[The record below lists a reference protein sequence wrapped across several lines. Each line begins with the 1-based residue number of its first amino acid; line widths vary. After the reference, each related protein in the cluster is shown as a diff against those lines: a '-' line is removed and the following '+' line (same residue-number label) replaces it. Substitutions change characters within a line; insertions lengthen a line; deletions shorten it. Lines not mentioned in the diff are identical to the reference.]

1 MERSEARVTIQSMT
15 VDPDETNAEAFAAV
29 GLFPPV
35 GLEVTLLFTTIGR
48 KKTIESVHALF
59 GDEPDQTEISVNA
72 GLYLLE
78 HVPDFSNNET
88 RSGIDV
94 NATLAF
100 QKAKEDALDAA
111 AAAAHEADEEATLP
125 SAAEAAVP
133 ESDDEAAPEA
143 PERAGAGAIATVPPP
158 KKPVNKATAAT
169 ALASSTG
176 SASPQL
182 RRSSPF
188 TGRSMST
195 PKPHSSF
202 TDAISDAGLAG
213 LLEALVRAG
222 ITTLVSLQ
230 KHDIVDLTAS
240 LRRPHVKLGSTYT
253 LSRVDE
259 KSFIELGV
267 QPSAAGVGAAG
278 VASEIEDVFSMAAS
292 TLGAVASVPPLFSLA
307 AKPAPLAAAAPTR
320 KVAMSSAPAPFPMPA
335 VPRPSVPS
343 AMPAP
348 ATTLVSQ
355 SALAITEALK
365 TCPRALALLQGVP
378 KSELVLAQLWTI
390 AHAIDYETAC
400 SFENMDKSEDSAVD
414 AIDAGIAALCAAG
427 TLSFDETVGS
437 RSTPCASMRE
447 VRKKVADMAARSRVV
462 VPKADLPSEV
472 DAGAMTMQSGLAM
485 LAASTQSFAGDNLKH
500 VEEHGAAEARAVAV
514 HGNAHSKQRLLEL
527 GAKMSS
533 GISNADKIKAHAQV
547 CETDAKVAAL
557 LASSHIKRITGA
569 LALTPGLVE
578 VAAVAGQVRAAV
590 VRAAKEELRA
600 QEHVRPY
607 AEPESLVKAVQA
619 GRLYDKGSN
628 ALSLKPLAGTE
639 KELEYLAQPAVS
651 PKPSAAVAEL
661 TVTRNLF
668 AAIPLLQTIFGM
680 AAPWDA
686 TAVKTLA
693 SIHTVMAHGLA
704 KHGASTTV
712 LNVLMPVLREYEER
726 VDSFQRSPSAE
737 IPDLASCWA
746 HTKTLAITAT
756 FITEARKQMAN
767 LDVASDAQALKAQ
780 NDAQSKELKALQE
793 RMKKLEAKPGAPYKP
808 PTKPEDGEATK
819 GAAKKEA
826 LRLGRELLAK
836 QAAAAGVQ
844 PAQPAKKLTHA
855 KGAQDGDLATQL

>member
-15 VDPDETNAEAFAAV
+15 VDPDESNAEAFAAV

-59 GDEPDQTEISVNA
+59 GDEPDQTEISVHA

-100 QKAKEDALDAA
+100 QNAKEDALDAA

-125 SAAEAAVP
+125 SAAEAAVL

-253 LSRVDE
+253 ISRVDE
-259 KSFIELGV
+259 KSFLELGV
-267 QPSAAGVGAAG
+267 KPSAAGVGAAG
-278 VASEIEDVFSMAAS
+278 VVASGDEDVFSLAAS
-292 TLGAVASVPPLFSLA
+292 TLGAVASVPPLFSLG
-307 AKPAPLAAAAPTR
+307 AKPAPLTAAAPAR
-320 KVAMSSAPAPFPMPA
+320 KVTTPSAPAPLSMPA

-378 KSELVLAQLWTI
+378 KSELVIAQLWTI
-390 AHAIDYETAC
+390 AHAIDYETAR
-400 SFENMDKSEDSAVD
+400 SFENMDTSEESAVD

-437 RSTPCASMRE
+437 RSTPCSSMRE
-447 VRKKVADMAARSRVV
+447 VRKKVAEYAARSRVT
-462 VPKADLPSEV
+462 VPKADLPSEI

-533 GISNADKIKAHAQV
+533 GMSNADKIAAHAQV

-557 LASSHIKRITGA
+557 LASSHNKRITGA
-569 LALTPGLVE
+569 LALTPGVAE

-607 AEPESLVKAVQA
+607 AEAEALVKAVQA

-639 KELEYLAQPAVS
+639 KELEYLAQPAIS

-693 SIHTVMAHGLA
+693 SIHTVMAHGTA
-704 KHGASTTV
+704 A
-712 LNVLMPVLREYEER
+712 R
-726 VDSFQRSPSAE
+726 RSPRARDRLDFLPLPPLEWAQHPPSQPQLPVARA
-737 IPDLASCWA
+737 PRHSHPRRSTCPSRRFSRLAPRLSSES
-746 HTKTLAITAT
+746 TA
-756 FITEARKQMAN
+756 RPR
-767 LDVASDAQALKAQ
+767 VGP
-780 NDAQSKELKALQE
+780 
-793 RMKKLEAKPGAPYKP
+793 R
-808 PTKPEDGEATK
+808 
-819 GAAKKEA
+819 AA
-826 LRLGRELLAK
+826 
-836 QAAAAGVQ
+836 
-844 PAQPAKKLTHA
+844 
-855 KGAQDGDLATQL
+855 

>member
-1 MERSEARVTIQSMT
+1 MT
-15 VDPDETNAEAFAAV
+15 VDPDESNAEAFAAV

-35 GLEVTLLFTTIGR
+35 GKEVTLILTTINR
-48 KKTIESVHALF
+48 KKIIESVHALF
-59 GDEPDQTEISVNA
+59 GDEPDLTEITVNA

-78 HVPDFSNNET
+78 HVPDFNNNET

-100 QKAKEDALDAA
+100 QRAKADALDAD
-111 AAAAHEADEEATLP
+111 AAAAHEADEDPTFP
-125 SAAEAAVP
+125 PAAEAVAP
-133 ESDDEAAPEA
+133 ESDDEAATEPPEH
-143 PERAGAGAIATVPPP
+143 AGAGAIATVPP
-158 KKPVNKATAAT
+158 KKSVYEAIAAT

-176 SASPQL
+176 SATPGL

-188 TGRSMST
+188 TGKTMTT
-195 PKPHSSF
+195 PKAHGPF
-202 TDAISDAGLAG
+202 ADAISDAGLAG
-213 LLEALVRAG
+213 LVEALLRAG
-222 ITTLVSLQ
+222 ITTLVSLK
-230 KHDIVDLTAS
+230 KHDIADLTAS

-259 KSFIELGV
+259 NSFIELGV
-267 QPSAAGVGAAG
+267 KPSAAGVGAAG
-278 VASEIEDVFSMAAS
+278 VASGDEDVFSMAAS

-307 AKPAPLAAAAPTR
+307 AKSAPLVAAAPAR
-320 KVAMSSAPAPFPMPA
+320 KVATPSAPAPLPMPA

-343 AMPAP
+343 AVPAP

-437 RSTPCASMRE
+437 GSTPCASMRE
-447 VRKKVADMAARSRVV
+447 VRKKVAEWAARSRVV
-462 VPKADLPSEV
+462 VPKADLPAEIES
-472 DAGAMTMQSGLAM
+472 GAMTMQSGLAM

-514 HGNAHSKQRLLEL
+514 HGNAQSKQRLLDL

-533 GISNADKIKAHAQV
+533 GMSNADKIAAHAQA

-607 AEPESLVKAVQA
+607 AEPEALVKAVQA

-651 PKPSAAVAEL
+651 PKPSGAAAEL
-661 TVTRNLF
+661 AVTRNLF

-680 AAPWDA
+680 AAPWDT

-693 SIHTVMAHGLA
+693 NVHTVMAHGLA

-712 LNVLMPVLREYEER
+712 LNVLLPLLREYEER

-767 LDVASDAQALKAQ
+767 LDIAPDAQALKAQ

-793 RMKKLEAKPGAPYKP
+793 RMKKLEAKPGGPTKP
-808 PTKPEDGEATK
+808 PTKQDDAEVSK

-844 PAQPAKKLTHA
+844 PAQPKKLTHA